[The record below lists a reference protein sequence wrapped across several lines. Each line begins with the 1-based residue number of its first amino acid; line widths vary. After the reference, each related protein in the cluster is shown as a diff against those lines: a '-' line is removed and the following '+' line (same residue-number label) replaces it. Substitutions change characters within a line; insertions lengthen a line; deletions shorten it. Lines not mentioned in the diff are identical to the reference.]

1 MNRVG
6 TFRRKLISREGSDG
20 SVVNGDDVE
29 VDGVGDGAT
38 LTVIDEVVE
47 ASDAIEVGIWG
58 EGVEISGGVVVELT
72 IADGEVDD
80 KRVSP

>member
-1 MNRVG
+1 M
-6 TFRRKLISREGSDG
+6 ISREGSDG

-58 EGVEISGGVVVELT
+58 EGVELSGGVVVELT